1 MQKKLKLNTP
11 IVLYVLCCVTF
22 TRLDVNK
29 LYDVLTPAQIEMKK
43 FYI

>member
-1 MQKKLKLNTP
+1 MQKSKLNTP

-29 LYDVLTPAQIEMKK
+29 LYDVLTPAQIKIKK
-43 FYI
+43 IYI